1 MMLLHILV
9 EDKSLFQHHKTLYIC
24 RFYLLILI
32 KVGLIGF
39 NIELLLL
46 NLVNLKK
53 IILKVLQC
61 FDL

>member
-9 EDKSLFQHHKTLYIC
+9 ENQSLFQHHKTLYIC

-39 NIELLLL
+39 IIELLLL
-46 NLVNLKK
+46 NLVNL
-53 IILKVLQC
+53 
-61 FDL
+61 